1 MIAVHRLS
9 QVDCLRAVAVLLVL
23 GAHFQPPKPE
33 DTGALV
39 AVLTRTWMYGG
50 WTGVDLF
57 FVLSGFLV
65 SGLLFREYQE
75 TGAVRPGRFLLR
87 RGFKIYPAFYTM
99 AIPILLLAQ
108 APARQVVSELFL
120 VQNYLLPNFF
130 GYTWTLAVEEHFYLL
145 LAAVVWCAVRY
156 RPYPF
161 RLLPAA
167 CAVVA
172 VGCLAAR
179 IATVNDPSYGI
190 FDRLI
195 PTHLRIDSLMF
206 GVLLSYGWHFGQLRQ
221 RTRGAHWWL
230 LALGVSLL
238 APAFV
243 VPLSLT
249 WWMPVYGFTLC
260 YLGAGALLIGAL
272 NLNLPDSRLVR
283 GFARIGTYSYSIYLW
298 HGVANIATRP
308 MLSFGIDW
316 QVYAVAYVIG
326 AGLLGILTAK
336 LIEMPA
342 LAIRDR
348 YFPARRA
355 PSRQPAA
362 AA

>member
-1 MIAVHRLS
+1 MHRLS
-9 QVDCLRAVAVLLVL
+9 QLDCLRAVAVLLVL
-23 GAHFQPPKPE
+23 GGHFQPPKPE

-75 TGAVRPGRFLLR
+75 RGAVRPGRFLIR

-108 APARQVVSELFL
+108 APARQVVSELFF

-156 RPYPF
+156 RP
-161 RLLPAA
+161 
-167 CAVVA
+167 
-172 VGCLAAR
+172 
-179 IATVNDPSYGI
+179 D
-190 FDRLI
+190 
-195 PTHLRIDSLMF
+195 
-206 GVLLSYGWHFGQLRQ
+206 
-221 RTRGAHWWL
+221 
-230 LALGVSLL
+230 
-238 APAFV
+238 
-243 VPLSLT
+243 
-249 WWMPVYGFTLC
+249 
-260 YLGAGALLIGAL
+260 AGALLIGAL

-283 GFARIGTYSYSIYLW
+283 GFARIGAYSYSIYLW
-298 HGVANIATRP
+298 HGVANSATRP

-316 QVYAVAYVIG
+316 QVYAVAYVTG
-326 AGLLGILTAK
+326 AGLLGILTARV
-336 LIEMPA
+336 IEMPA

-348 YFPARRA
+348 YVPARHA
-355 PSRQPAA
+355 PSRQTVAA
-362 AA
+362 A

>member
-130 GYTWTLAVEEHFYLL
+130 GYTWTLAVE
-145 LAAVVWCAVRY
+145 A
-156 RPYPF
+156 PSTF
-161 RLLPAA
+161 R
-167 CAVVA
+167 
-172 VGCLAAR
+172 
-179 IATVNDPSYGI
+179 
-190 FDRLI
+190 I
-195 PTHLRIDSLMF
+195 PIS
-206 GVLLSYGWHFGQLRQ
+206 
-221 RTRGAHWWL
+221 
-230 LALGVSLL
+230 
-238 APAFV
+238 
-243 VPLSLT
+243 
-249 WWMPVYGFTLC
+249 
-260 YLGAGALLIGAL
+260 
-272 NLNLPDSRLVR
+272 LVR
-283 GFARIGTYSYSIYLW
+283 CSTINVTSPKSPKQART
-298 HGVANIATRP
+298 
-308 MLSFGIDW
+308 
-316 QVYAVAYVIG
+316 
-326 AGLLGILTAK
+326 
-336 LIEMPA
+336 IEM
-342 LAIRDR
+342 
-348 YFPARRA
+348 
-355 PSRQPAA
+355 AA
-362 AA
+362 DEANTCPNWRSA